1 MLRQFVTLACLLFL
15 ATWPAHGA
23 DEAAPESVEPPPA
36 VVKTVALEKTQL
48 SQFISGIAT
57 ILSPDTLIALDAE
70 IRAAD
75 IAATFSERELARYK
89 STKSLSLHIVE
100 GAQRDAET
108 AAAKLAALKL
118 QLKQTWGETS
128 PVIKDES
135 RQTHVEALS
144 AGKTVLVRLDFPAP
158 QATEPRNIRVAP
170 LSGGGE
176 VPVKTLWA
184 APSGSAAMPGISYF
198 GMIEPGPGLRHQD
211 RARAVG
217 NSGVAQ
223 TGVVIPEA
231 ALVVY
236 GGETWCYVETAP
248 QTFERRKVP
257 LTMPVAAG
265 YLVETGFDP
274 GTKVVVRGASTL
286 LSREAEPGDDGDD
299 DDGGGAERPRKQ
311 PKTESAA
318 PVADKSRDR
327 DADDRPVPAGG
338 DNDSAASADTKPN
351 SAAAAS
357 DDDKAAEPKTEAAKG
372 KARNPAPDDDDDEK
386 AAVKP
391 PKKPATATGPVTGST
406 NPSRAE

>member
-1 MLRQFVTLACLLFL
+1 MLRQFVTLSCLLFL

-36 VVKTVALEKTQL
+36 VVKTVALEKAEL
-48 SQFISGIAT
+48 SQVVSGIAT

-100 GAQRDAET
+100 GAQREAET

-128 PVIKDES
+128 PFIKDES
-135 RQTHVEALS
+135 RHTHVQSLS
-144 AGKTVLVRLDFPAP
+144 AGKTVLARLDFPAP

-176 VPVKTLWA
+176 VPVNTLWA

-257 LTMPVAAG
+257 LTMPVPAG
-265 YLVETGFDP
+265 YLVEAGFDP

-286 LSREAEPGDDGDD
+286 LSREAEPGDDGDGD

-311 PKTESAA
+311 PKAESAP
-318 PVADKSRDR
+318 PVANKSRDR
-327 DADDRPVPAGG
+327 DADDRPAQAEAG
-338 DNDSAASADTKPN
+338 NDGAASADTKPN
-351 SAAAAS
+351 TAAAAR
-357 DDDKAAEPKTEAAKG
+357 DDDKAAEPKTPAAKG
-372 KARNPAPDDDDDEK
+372 KASDPAPDDDDEK
-386 AAVKP
+386 AAEKK
-391 PKKPATATGPVTGST
+391 PKKPATASGPVTGST
-406 NPSRAE
+406 SPSRAE